1 MKRTMLFAAAALAVN
16 AWAQQPAPAT
26 PAAPA
31 APAAAA
37 PAPAAPTPEAPK
49 AEVAKAEPAKKAHKP
64 NPHRQ
69 EDARHCL
76 DKPTNTE
83 IIKCA
88 EAYL

>member
-1 MKRTMLFAAAALAVN
+1 MKKMMLFAAAALAAN
-16 AWAQQPAPAT
+16 SWAQQPAPAT
-26 PAAPA
+26 PAAP
-31 APAAAA
+31 PVQ
-37 PAPAAPTPEAPK
+37 AAPTPEAPK

>member
-1 MKRTMLFAAAALAVN
+1 MKTMMLFAAAALAVN

-31 APAAAA
+31 APAAV
-37 PAPAAPTPEAPK
+37 APAAPTPEAPK